1 MDRLDGTAKGKE
13 SSHTEKKRRR
23 SLPLDLAHSLRIKG
37 KVPIRVRNIRVGLKR

>member
-37 KVPIRVRNIRVGLKR
+37 DPS